1 MGKEMGRSFK
11 REGTYV
17 YLRLINVEV
26 RQKTTKFC
34 KAIIL
39 QLKNKLKKR
48 LFPQICTSI
57 CISAFLSL
65 LLLNK

>member
-1 MGKEMGRSFK
+1 MLRFDRK
-11 REGTYV
+11 RQ
-17 YLRLINVEV
+17 NSV
-26 RQKTTKFC
+26 RQLSFNEK
-34 KAIIL
+34 IN
-39 QLKNKLKKR
+39 LKKKR